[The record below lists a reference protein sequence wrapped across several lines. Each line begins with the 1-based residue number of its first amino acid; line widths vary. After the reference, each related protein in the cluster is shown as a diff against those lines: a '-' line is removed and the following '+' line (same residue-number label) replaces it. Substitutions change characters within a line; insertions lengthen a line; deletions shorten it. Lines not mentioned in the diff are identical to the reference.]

1 MSTASEKTIHVLEQV
16 VKGLPVGTNL
26 ALLHMLWALITG
38 SFLSSRGA
46 IFPALQRCGFS
57 GAESYRSWQA
67 MAEGSWGIGQLVKN
81 WRSYVMAQGQWQ
93 ANSYEGY
100 RALAIDVTAF
110 WRPRLQG
117 WQGKFFHGI
126 AERARKGVGF
136 GLLVQVGRVD
146 GHRLP
151 LLKAIIPAGFDTES
165 QDEFKHVVLW
175 HAQQILAE
183 DEVAVHDAGASVA
196 DMQES
201 AMPRFVLRLAKNCTA
216 RRNELPGNQRGRPA
230 EYGQIVR
237 PLARE
242 HNGNILPDTPPDVE
256 TEFTYEERTIAVH
269 GWHGLVRRDQK
280 VDQGLETYS
289 IWVFFDPLYQNPLV
303 LGTNLSALPYTIFR
317 LYLDRWPV
325 EQVPLVAK
333 QTLGLHRHFVWARLS
348 CIRLP
353 ALALLVAN
361 ILTYLAATLPPL
373 PTGFWDRQPKKR
385 QVAFVA
391 SWRTLIFHMITR
403 LMVNFAKSSPLPTI
417 CPRALRLAAWPN
429 HQFDRPLAHNCAF
442 LNLCRP
448 PSDSLISELVTS
460 CCLSQ
465 ATFSQ
470 N

>member
-1 MSTASEKTIHVLEQV
+1 MSTASDKTIHVLEQV

-26 ALLHMLWALITG
+26 ALLHLLWALITG

-46 IFPALQRCGFS
+46 IFPALQRCGFNRE
-57 GAESYRSWQA
+57 ESYRSWQA
-67 MAEGSWGIGQLVKN
+67 MAQGTWGIGQLVRN
-81 WRSYVMAQGQWQ
+81 WRSYVIDQGQWQ

-110 WRPRLQG
+110 WRPRLRG
-117 WQGKFFHGI
+117 WKGKFFHGI
-126 AERARKGVGF
+126 AQRALKGVGF
-136 GLLVQVGRVD
+136 GLLVQVGQVD
-146 GHRLP
+146 GHRIP
-151 LLKAIIPAGFDTES
+151 LLKAIIPAGFQTES
-165 QDEFKHVVLW
+165 QDAFKQVLLW
-175 HAQQILAE
+175 HAQQNLAE

-201 AMPRFVLRLAKNCTA
+201 AMPRFVLRLARNCTA
-216 RRNELPGNQRGRPA
+216 RRNQLPGNQRGRPA

-237 PLARE
+237 PLTRQ
-242 HNGNILPDTPPDVE
+242 HNGNTLPATPPDVE
-256 TEFTYEERTIAVH
+256 SEFSYEGRTIPVH
-269 GWHGLVRRDQK
+269 GWQGLVRRDQK
-280 VDQGLETYS
+280 VCQDHETYS
-289 IWVFFDPLYQNPLV
+289 IWVFFDPLYQKPLV
-303 LGTNLSALPYTIFR
+303 LGTNLSALPNTLFS

-333 QTLGLHRHFVWARLS
+333 QTLGLHRHFVWALLS

-385 QVAFVA
+385 QVVSVA
-391 SWRTLIFHMITR
+391 SWLEQIFRMITHFM
-403 LMVNFAKSSPLPTI
+403 LNFAKSNPIPTT
-417 CPRALRLAAWPN
+417 CPRALRLAAWQN
-429 HQFDRPLAHNCAF
+429 HRSDRPLAYHLAF
-442 LNLCRP
+442 LNLFRP
-448 PSDSLISELVTS
+448 PSDLPISKPVAF
-460 CCLSQ
+460 CCLSS

>member
-57 GAESYRSWQA
+57 REESYRSWQA
-67 MAEGSWGIGQLVKN
+67 MAQGTWGIGHLVKN
-81 WRSYVMAQGQWQ
+81 WRRYVMDQGCWQ

-100 RALAIDVTAF
+100 RALAIDITAF

-117 WQGKFFHGI
+117 WKGKFFHGI
-126 AERARKGVGF
+126 AQRALKGVGF
-136 GLLVQVGRVD
+136 GLLVEIGQVD
-146 GHRLP
+146 GHRIP
-151 LLKAIIPAGFDTES
+151 LLKAIIPAGFQTES
-165 QDEFKHVVLW
+165 QDAFKQIVLW
-175 HAQQILAE
+175 HAQQNLAE
-183 DEVAVHDAGASVA
+183 DQVAVHDAGASVA

-216 RRNELPGNQRGRPA
+216 RRNQLPGNQRGRPA

-237 PLARE
+237 PLARR
-242 HNGNILPDTPPDVE
+242 HNGNILSATSPDEVSA
-256 TEFTYEERTIAVH
+256 FIYQGRTIAVH

-280 VDQGLETYS
+280 VSPDHETYS
-289 IWVFFDPLYQNPLV
+289 IWVFFDPLYHDPLV
-303 LGTNLSALPYTIFR
+303 VATNLSVLPDTIFC

-333 QTLGLHRHFVWARLS
+333 QTLGLHRHFVWALLS

-373 PTGFWDRQPKKR
+373 PSGFWDRQPKKR
-385 QVAFVA
+385 QVASAA
-391 SWRTLIFHMITR
+391 SWLARIFRMSTR
-403 LMVNFAKSSPLPTI
+403 LTANFAKSSPIPTI
-417 CPRALRLAAWPN
+417 CPRALRLVAWPK
-429 HQFDRPLAHNCAF
+429 HRLDCG
-442 LNLCRP
+442 
-448 PSDSLISELVTS
+448 
-460 CCLSQ
+460 
-465 ATFSQ
+465 
-470 N
+470 

>member
-26 ALLHMLWALITG
+26 ALVHMLWALITG

-46 IFPALQRCGFS
+46 IFPALQRCGFNRQ
-57 GAESYRSWQA
+57 ESYRSWQA
-67 MAEGSWGIGQLVKN
+67 MAQGTWGIGQLVRN
-81 WRSYVMAQGQWQ
+81 WRSYVRDQGRWQ
-93 ANSYEGY
+93 ANRYEGY
-100 RALAIDVTAF
+100 RALSVDITAF

-126 AERARKGVGF
+126 ARRALKGVGF
-136 GLLVQVGRVD
+136 GLLVQVGQVD
-146 GHRLP
+146 GHRIP
-151 LLKAIIPAGFDTES
+151 LLKAIIPAGFQTAS
-165 QDEFKHVVLW
+165 QDAFKQVVLW
-175 HAQQILAE
+175 HAQQNLAE

-201 AMPRFVLRLAKNCTA
+201 ALPRFVLRLACNCTA
-216 RRNELPGNQRGRPA
+216 RRNQLPGNQRGRPA
-230 EYGQIVR
+230 EYGRIVR
-237 PLARE
+237 PLARQ
-242 HNGNILPDTPPDVE
+242 HNGNTLPATTPDVE
-256 TEFTYEERTIAVH
+256 TEFTYQGRTILVH

-280 VDQGLETYS
+280 VCQDLETFS

-303 LGTNLSALPYTIFR
+303 LGTNLSALPCTIFR

-333 QTLGLHRHFVWARLS
+333 QTLGLHRHFVWALLS

-385 QVAFVA
+385 QVASVA
-391 SWRTLIFHMITR
+391 SWLRLIFHMIT
-403 LMVNFAKSSPLPTI
+403 LWMGNFAKSSPLLTI
-417 CPRALRLAAWPN
+417 FQGALRLAEWQN
-429 HQFDRPLAHNCAF
+429 HRLDRPFTPNPVF
-442 LNLCRP
+442 LNPFRLS
-448 PSDSLISELVTS
+448 SDLLISEPVTFY
-460 CCLSQ
+460 CLP
-465 ATFSQ
+465 
-470 N
+470 

>member
-26 ALLHMLWALITG
+26 ALVHMLWALSTG

-46 IFPALQRCGFS
+46 IFPALQRCGFNRE
-57 GAESYRSWQA
+57 ESYRSWQA
-67 MAEGSWGIGQLVKN
+67 MAQGTWGIGQLVKN
-81 WRSYVMAQGQWQ
+81 WRSYVMDQGRWQ

-100 RALAIDVTAF
+100 RALSVDVTAF

-126 AERARKGVGF
+126 ARRALKGVGF
-136 GLLVQVGRVD
+136 GLLVQVGQVE
-146 GHRLP
+146 GHRIP
-151 LLKAIIPAGFDTES
+151 LLKAIIPAGFQTKS
-165 QDEFKHVVLW
+165 QDAFKQVVLW
-175 HAQQILAE
+175 HAQQNLAE

-201 AMPRFVLRLAKNCTA
+201 AMPRFVLRLARNCTA
-216 RRNELPGNQRGRPA
+216 RRNQLPGNQRGRPA
-230 EYGQIVR
+230 DYGQIVR
-237 PLARE
+237 PLARQ
-242 HNGNILPDTPPDVE
+242 HKGHVLPATPPDVK
-256 TEFTYEERTIAVH
+256 TEFTYQERTIPVH

-280 VDQGLETYS
+280 VSQDIKTYS

-303 LGTNLSALPYTIFR
+303 LGTNLSALPITLFG

-325 EQVPLVAK
+325 EEVPLVAK
-333 QTLGLHRHFVWARLS
+333 QILGLHRHFVWALLS

-361 ILTYLAATLPPL
+361 ILTYLAATMPPL

-391 SWRTLIFHMITR
+391 SWLELIFRMITHFR
-403 LMVNFAKSSPLPTI
+403 VNFAKSSPIPTI
-417 CPRALRLAAWPN
+417 CPRALRLDAWQN
-429 HQFDRPLAHNCAF
+429 HRSDRPLAYDVTLFHLFC
-442 LNLCRP
+442 
-448 PSDSLISELVTS
+448 PSSDLLIPEPVTF
-460 CCLSQ
+460 CCLSS